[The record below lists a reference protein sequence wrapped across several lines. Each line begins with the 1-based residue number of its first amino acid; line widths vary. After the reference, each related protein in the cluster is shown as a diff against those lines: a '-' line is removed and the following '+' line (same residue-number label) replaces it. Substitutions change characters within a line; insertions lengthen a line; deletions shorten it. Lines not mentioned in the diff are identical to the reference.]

1 MAEREEL
8 TLTIY
13 GFDAFNGDVD
23 GEVFARKFFKFM
35 QGLKEADK
43 AANGTRALRY
53 LIADLNK
60 NTATAKIR
68 EQNTYAD
75 TGIKSGITYYVTGLQ
90 YIYEDSTVA
99 RTLPRAFVKYIL
111 DVANEAGETFVRGEI
126 KRNDTVIPID
136 AILQARA
143 RSVLADINRATSGI
157 VPLYQGTAHGSYDG
171 TLLLLDAQGGGQR
184 ALLELTAG
192 GRKIECD
199 MHLIDRDKAAT
210 AYKRRCTI
218 VGVAHYDGISPL
230 PIKIDAM
237 DVMPIE
243 AGEGL
248 GRWLGAFERTEE
260 QDEDWTEI

>member
-1 MAEREEL
+1 VADREEL
-8 TLTIY
+8 TLTLY

-43 AANGTRALRY
+43 AANGTRALKY

-68 EQNTYAD
+68 EQNIIANTV
-75 TGIKSGITYYVTGLQ
+75 IRSGITYYATGLQ

-99 RTLPRAFVKYIL
+99 RTLPRQFVKYIL

-126 KRNDTVIPID
+126 KRKGVD
-136 AILQARA
+136 AAIHVDAHLQARA
-143 RSVLADINRATSGI
+143 RSVLADINRARSGI

-171 TLLLLDAQGGGQR
+171 TLLLLDAQGGGQK
-184 ALLELTAG
+184 ALLELSAG

-199 MHLIDRDKAAT
+199 MQRIDRDKAAA
-210 AYKRRCTI
+210 AYKRRCTV
-218 VGVAHYDGISPL
+218 VGVAHYDGVSPL
-230 PIKIDAM
+230 PVRIDVV
-237 DVMPIE
+237 DVVPVDN
-243 AGEGL
+243 GEGFA
-248 GRWLGAFERTEE
+248 RWRGAFERRDTSE
-260 QDEDWTEI
+260 DEWN